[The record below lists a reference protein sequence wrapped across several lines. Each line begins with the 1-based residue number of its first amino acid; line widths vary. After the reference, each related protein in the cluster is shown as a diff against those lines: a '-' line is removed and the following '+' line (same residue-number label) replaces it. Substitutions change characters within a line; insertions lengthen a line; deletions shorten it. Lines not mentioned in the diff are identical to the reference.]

1 MQPIQQAGHHTASV
15 AATQSGGHEPSHP
28 GAMLIH
34 SDSRYTAYATDLE
47 YMWHWEII
55 RDGEFVQEGCSLSET
70 SSREAVTHVIR
81 HFNMQD
87 QAKAEPGSNTDAIRK
102 LLLEVG
108 VPQPLSRAEDAAQV
122 ETR

>member
-1 MQPIQQAGHHTASV
+1 MPSIQQAGQHTASV
-15 AATQSGGHEPSHP
+15 AATQSGGHEPSHQ
-28 GAMLIH
+28 GAVLIH
-34 SDSRYTAYATDLE
+34 ADSRYTAYATDLE

-87 QAKAEPGSNTDAIRK
+87 QASAEPGSNADAIRK

-108 VPQPLSRAEDAAQV
+108 VAQPLSRDEGAAPI